1 MTAHMISERSG
12 RPGSPPPPPPKRI
25 RLRRSQSSSERT
37 CLAGP
42 PGRPR
47 PRRGVSPHG
56 PVPPV
61 SPSGGSPPLPA
72 SPPPQGPLLF
82 AKRPRTRLPHP
93 IKMLIA
99 ALYRYA
105 KARKTVASRAGP
117 PMSPAMAHP
126 ADPLT
131 GLPHD
136 ERIRSR
142 KLAGGVATIIA
153 DATGLTKAEGD
164 TLEQELRSAALA
176 MPGVEE
182 ARIAITAAQTARTLI
197 AIGSGKGG
205 VGKSTVT
212 ANLAIA
218 LARRGKKVGLIDA
231 DVYGPSQPTLLGSH
245 DKPEADKEKLLPV
258 EAHGIKFLS
267 LGQLVSPG
275 HALAWRGPM
284 ATGALANLV
293 EAEWGDSELLLVD
306 LPPGTGDVQ
315 LSLIQR
321 SRPAGAVIVSTP
333 QDLSLI
339 DARRAVDLF
348 RKTSVPVLGI
358 IENMAT
364 YECPH
369 CGEESHPFGSGGA
382 EAAATEM
389 GFPFLGRLPLSVRI
403 REASDAGTP
412 PAASEGPEAEAFVAI
427 ARKLL
432 EALETPVH

>member
-1 MTAHMISERSG
+1 MD
-12 RPGSPPPPPPKRI
+12 
-25 RLRRSQSSSERT
+25 
-37 CLAGP
+37 
-42 PGRPR
+42 
-47 PRRGVSPHG
+47 
-56 PVPPV
+56 
-61 SPSGGSPPLPA
+61 
-72 SPPPQGPLLF
+72 
-82 AKRPRTRLPHP
+82 
-93 IKMLIA
+93 
-99 ALYRYA
+99 
-105 KARKTVASRAGP
+105 
-117 PMSPAMAHP
+117 HP

-136 ERIRSR
+136 ERVRSR
-142 KLAGGVATIIA
+142 KLAGGVATIIV
-153 DATGLTKAEGD
+153 DATGLTPGEAKSVE
-164 TLEQELRSAALA
+164 EELRAAALQVA
-176 MPGVEE
+176 GVNE
-182 ARIAITAAQTARTLI
+182 ARIAMTATQPHRTLI

-205 VGKSTVT
+205 VGKSTVS

-218 LARRGKKVGLIDA
+218 LAKAGRKVGLIDA
-231 DVYGPSQPTLLGSH
+231 DVYGPSQPTLLGTH
-245 DKPEADKEKLLPV
+245 EKPTAENDKLVPV
-258 EAHGIKFLS
+258 EAHGIRFLS

-293 EAEWGDSELLLVD
+293 DAEWGDAELLLVD

-348 RKTSVPVLGI
+348 NKMSVPVFGI

-364 YECPH
+364 YVCPH
-369 CGEESHPFGSGGA
+369 CGEPSHPFGIGGA
-382 EAAATEM
+382 EVAAAEM
-389 GFPFLGRLPLSVRI
+389 GVPFLGRLPLSMAI

-412 PAASEGPEAEAFVAI
+412 PASSVGPETDAFA
-427 ARKLL
+427 ALAAKLL